1 MSDTQGSP
9 LTQGREASLTLGL
22 LSLIG
27 NNNHL
32 DLIGKQRDA
41 FDEAREAN
49 KHRHVFLQVNLTIR
63 SHVQSKSRIGN
74 NVLERSSSEIGAG
87 FRSPAPL
94 KPSDLSAAHQA
105 GVVRYDVGDD
115 VPGGSDWN
123 VATMTCN
130 DNVAWT
136 CVAVVGP
143 IRPVDGRFTRLA
155 DHLLIRRGRFDEFA
169 LLEHHASTDQC
180 DQERC
185 VHGTPAALCGLDE
198 LERTTDP

>member
-1 MSDTQGSP
+1 
-9 LTQGREASLTLGL
+9 
-22 LSLIG
+22 
-27 NNNHL
+27 
-32 DLIGKQRDA
+32 
-41 FDEAREAN
+41 
-49 KHRHVFLQVNLTIR
+49 LQVNLTIR

-105 GVVRYDVGDD
+105 GVVRDDVGDD

-143 IRPVDGRFTRLA
+143 IRPWMGVSRD
-155 DHLLIRRGRFDEFA
+155 LLITSSFVGVVSTSLPFLNTTPARTSATRSGAFTARQRLCADSMSLNARRIRDGAWVAELTA
-169 LLEHHASTDQC
+169 LLDLS
-180 DQERC
+180 
-185 VHGTPAALCGLDE
+185 G
-198 LERTTDP
+198 